1 MFTNVEY
8 GQNTTFIGSDI
19 MGAREYGG
27 LWRRD
32 DERAIFVP
40 FAQASPSIQVLIL
53 LQPLDSLW
61 VLLRVTPRTKP
72 IPGSYMALVFRI
84 AKLSRIALPLTAC
97 GISVSMNRL
106 IVAQNQSTSTYCE
119 RELKYKGSPTD
130 VKITVSSGS
139 VYDDDLGSVSA
150 VHRAL
155 KSVRHDRE
163 HAPRQRSSGKSPPLL
178 SGAENLLG
186 TIDVPALREVVLIAT
201 NEGFYVP
208 CLLSGILT
216 ALSKLIRHSHCSLSR
231 LSLVNVTIDRDKL
244 LSVLQL
250 TPCLEQLF
258 IRFRPWT
265 PDNQPGMMFLVEA
278 MADTVP
284 GDGRVQHSVIPSLT
298 SLGIVLE
305 GIDHTNITFFD
316 AKLVAMISSRY
327 LSGGLRKLALRL
339 HGDQWTCDRYF

>member
-32 DERAIFVP
+32 DERAIFV
-40 FAQASPSIQVLIL
+40 
-53 LQPLDSLW
+53 
-61 VLLRVTPRTKP
+61 LLRVTPRTKP
-72 IPGSYMALVFRI
+72 IPVFRI

-106 IVAQNQSTSTYCE
+106 IVAQNQ
-119 RELKYKGSPTD
+119 ELKYKGSPMD

-155 KSVRHDRE
+155 KSVRHDRK